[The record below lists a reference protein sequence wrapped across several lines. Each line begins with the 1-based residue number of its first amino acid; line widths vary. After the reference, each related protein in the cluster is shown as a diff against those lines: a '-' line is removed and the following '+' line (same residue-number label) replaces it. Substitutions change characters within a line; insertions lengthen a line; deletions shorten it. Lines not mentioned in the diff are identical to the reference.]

1 MNLNKLKTILKDSW
15 IKNSMDLPFFLILLL
30 VLSIGL
36 VMLLSSSYF
45 YAYYNVDSDNPLYF
59 FTRQLIFAVA
69 GIGVLYVVSK
79 FDYHQLRDLSSFGML
94 IALVCLIAVLCFPS
108 EDGIKRW
115 IYIGSFSFQ
124 PSEIAKFVLIL
135 YLARGLDKDYKK
147 LTSSKLSK
155 VPFARN
161 LYEMSG
167 KKLLITQGTTT
178 LFYYLFI
185 VIVIAGLVAL
195 ESHLSGTLLIL
206 GIGVI
211 MLWLGEGRAR
221 WFIFGGIL
229 AIILIVVVVLEYENI
244 PLLRDYMAER
254 IKAWLDKEYEPT
266 GARWQT
272 NQSLYAIGSG
282 GFFGAGLGNSK
293 EKYLYVSEPQNDFI
307 FAIVCE
313 ELGFVGATGI
323 LLLFCALIWRGVIIG
338 MRARD
343 RFGALIA
350 FGMVLHLALQVALN
364 VAVVTDTLPN
374 TGIGLPFFSYGG
386 SSMIICLV
394 EMGVVLSVSRQ
405 ANMPKVYT
413 FRNAKKRPPS
423 RKINSGE

>member
-45 YAYYNVDSDNPLYF
+45 YAYYNIKGNNPLYY
-59 FTRQLIFAVA
+59 FTRQLFFAVA
-69 GIGVLYVVSK
+69 GIAVLYVVSK
-79 FDYHQLRDLSSFGML
+79 FDYHQLKDLSVLGMGFAL
-94 IALVCLIAVLCFPS
+94 ICLIAVLLIPS

-135 YLARGLDKDYKK
+135 FLARGLDKDYKK
-147 LTSSKLSK
+147 LTCSKLSR
-155 VPFARN
+155 VPLARSI
-161 LYEMSG
+161 YEISG
-167 KKLLITQGTTT
+167 KRVLITQGTTT
-178 LFYYLFI
+178 LFYYLLI
-185 VIVIAGLVAL
+185 VLGIAVFVAA
-195 ESHLSGTLLIL
+195 ESHLSGTILIL

-221 WFIFGGIL
+221 WFIIGGIL
-229 AIILIVVVVLEYENI
+229 AVILVVVVIFEYENI

-323 LLLFCALIWRGVIIG
+323 LLLYAALIWRGIIIG

-394 EMGVVLSVSRQ
+394 EMRVVLSVSRQ

-413 FRNAKKRPPS
+413 FRKSKS
-423 RKINSGE
+423 RKVTQNKETF

>member
-1 MNLNKLKTILKDSW
+1 MNLNKIKTMLKDSW

-45 YAYYNVDSDNPLYF
+45 YAYYNVAGNNPLHY
-59 FTRQLIFAVA
+59 FTRQLFFAV
-69 GIGVLYVVSK
+69 IGLGLMYIVSK
-79 FDYHQLRDLSSFGML
+79 FDYHQLRDLSVIGMG
-94 IALVCLIAVLCFPS
+94 IALLLLLIVLLSPS

-115 IYIGSFSFQ
+115 LGVGPITFQ
-124 PSEIAKFVLIL
+124 PSEVAKFVLIL
-135 YLARGLDKDYKK
+135 FLARGLDKDYRK

-155 VPFARN
+155 VPFAQSV
-161 LYEMSG
+161 YEMSG
-167 KKLLITQGTTT
+167 KKILITQGTTT

-185 VIVIAGLVAL
+185 VLVIAVLVLA
-195 ESHLSGTLLIL
+195 ESHLSGTILVL

-211 MLWLGEGRAR
+211 MLWLGEGRMR
-221 WFIFGGIL
+221 WFVIGAVL
-229 AIILIVVVVLEYENI
+229 AAIAITVVILEYDNI

-313 ELGFVGATGI
+313 ELGFVGAVGI
-323 LLLFCALIWRGVIIG
+323 LLLYGALVWRGVMIG

-386 SSMIICLV
+386 SSMLICLA

-413 FRNAKKRPPS
+413 FKNSKKRKVQ
-423 RKINSGE
+423 RNTETF

>member
-45 YAYYNVDSDNPLYF
+45 YAYYNIKGNNPLYY
-59 FTRQLIFAVA
+59 FTRQLFFAVA
-69 GIGVLYVVSK
+69 GIAVLYVVSK
-79 FDYHQLRDLSSFGML
+79 FDYHQLKDLSVLGMGFAL
-94 IALVCLIAVLCFPS
+94 ICLIAVLLIPS
-108 EDGIKRW
+108 ENGIKRW

-135 YLARGLDKDYKK
+135 FLARGLDKDYKK
-147 LTSSKLSK
+147 LTCSKLSR
-155 VPFARN
+155 VPFARSI
-161 LYEMSG
+161 YEMSG
-167 KKLLITQGTTT
+167 KRVLITQGTTT

-185 VIVIAGLVAL
+185 VLGIAVFVAA
-195 ESHLSGTLLIL
+195 ESHLSGTILIL

-221 WFIFGGIL
+221 WFIIGAVLAVIL
-229 AIILIVVVVLEYENI
+229 VAVVILEYDNI

-254 IKAWLDKEYEPT
+254 IKAWLDKEYKPT

-323 LLLFCALIWRGVIIG
+323 LLLYAALIWRGIIIG

-413 FRNAKKRPPS
+413 FRKSKS
-423 RKINSGE
+423 RKVTQNKETF

>member
-1 MNLNKLKTILKDSW
+1 MNLSKLKTILKDSW
-15 IKNSMDLPFFLILLL
+15 IKNSKDLPFFLILLL

-45 YAYYNVDSDNPLYF
+45 YAYYNVEGNNPLHY
-59 FTRQLIFAVA
+59 FTRQLFFAVLGL
-69 GIGVLYVVSK
+69 GIMYVVSK
-79 FDYHQLRDLSSFGML
+79 FDYHQLRDLSVFGMG
-94 IALVCLIAVLCFPS
+94 IALLLLLVVLLVPS

-115 IYIGSFSFQ
+115 LGVGPITFQ
-124 PSEIAKFVLIL
+124 PSEVAKFVLIL
-135 YLARGLDKDYKK
+135 FLARGLDKDYRK

-155 VPFARN
+155 VPFAQS

-167 KKLLITQGTTT
+167 KKILITQGTTT
-178 LFYYLFI
+178 LFYYLFVVLI
-185 VIVIAGLVAL
+185 IAGLVAA
-195 ESHLSGTLLIL
+195 ESHLSGTIL
-206 GIGVI
+206 VMGIGVI

-221 WFIFGGIL
+221 WFIIGAVLAVIL
-229 AIILIVVVVLEYENI
+229 VAVVILEYDNI

-323 LLLFCALIWRGVIIG
+323 LVLYGILIWRGIMIG

-386 SSMIICLV
+386 SSMLICLA

-413 FRNAKKRPPS
+413 FKNTKKRKVQ
-423 RKINSGE
+423 RNTETF